1 MTSFYADTS
10 ALIRAYFA
18 DEPDH
23 LELRALLL
31 EGDAAVLTSELARI
45 EFASAV
51 MAAARAGRLDAPE
64 TVLHRFDADCSDGGP
79 IAMVRLEAET
89 LLPVA
94 RDLVVSHALRT
105 LDAIH
110 VAAALAE
117 IPALPEGDDLVF
129 VTRDHAQA
137 QAAHDLRLS
146 VG

>member
-1 MTSFYADTS
+1 VTSIYADTS

-31 EGDAAVLTSELARI
+31 EGDAAVLTSELARV

-51 MAAARAGRLDAPE
+51 MAAARSGRLPTGGD
-64 TVLHRFDADCSDGGP
+64 LLRRFDADCGDGGP
-79 IAMVRLEAET
+79 IALVRLEAEA

-94 RDLVVSHALRT
+94 RDLVTRHALRT

-117 IPALPEGDDLVF
+117 IPALPEGDDLIF
-129 VTRDHAQA
+129 VTRDRAQA
-137 QAAHDLRLS
+137 QAAHDLGLS

>member
-1 MTSFYADTS
+1 MTTFYADTS

-23 LELRALLL
+23 PQLRALLL
-31 EGDAAVLTSELARI
+31 EGHAAVLTSELARI

-51 MAAARAGRLDAPE
+51 MAAARAGRLGTPE
-64 TVLHRFDADCSDGGP
+64 NLLQRFDSDCGDGGP
-79 IAMVRLEAET
+79 IALVRLEAEA
-89 LLPVA
+89 LLAVA

-117 IPALPEGDDLVF
+117 LPALPEGEDLTF
-129 VTRDHAQA
+129 VTRDRAQA
-137 QAAHDLRLS
+137 QAAADLGLPVR
-146 VG
+146 